1 MASALIMKNQ
11 VEMRMQ
17 NNTETGIGLRVEGL
31 GGLGEIK
38 QVYDI
43 LGVKFW
49 EYRVGGV
56 GLSCISCLLPGWQDQ
71 YRKALKYC
79 PL

>member
-1 MASALIMKNQ
+1 MASALIMENQ

-43 LGVKFW
+43 LSVKFW

-56 GLSCISCLLPGWQDQ
+56 GLSLLPGWQDQ
-71 YRKALKYC
+71 YRKAMKYC